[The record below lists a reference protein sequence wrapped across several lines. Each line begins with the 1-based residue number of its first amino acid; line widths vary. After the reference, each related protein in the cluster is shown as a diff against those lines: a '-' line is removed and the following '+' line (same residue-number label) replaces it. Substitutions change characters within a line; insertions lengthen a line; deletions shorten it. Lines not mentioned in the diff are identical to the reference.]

1 MRILASVD
9 KNWGIGKDG
18 SLLVSIP
25 EDMKLFREETMGNV
39 VIMGRKTLESLP
51 NNSALD
57 GRINI
62 VLTKNNSFKA
72 RNVEICHSVEEVL
85 EKVKEYPDREIYVA
99 GGESIYRQFLPY
111 CDEADLTMIDYE
123 YDADTHFPNLDSDKE
138 WKAVARSEEKTYFNM
153 IYEFVK
159 YKRVSGKK

>member
-18 SLLVSIP
+18 RLLVNIP
-25 EDMKLFREETMGNV
+25 EDMSLFRQETLGNV

-51 NNSALD
+51 NGAALD
-57 GRINI
+57 GRVNI
-62 VLTKNNSFKA
+62 VLTSDLSFER
-72 RNVEICHSVEEVL
+72 RNVEACHSIDEVL
-85 EKVKEYPDREIYVA
+85 EKVKEYPDKEIYVA
-99 GGESIYRQFLPY
+99 GGEMIYRQLLPY
-111 CDEADLTMIDYE
+111 CDEADLTMVDYA
-123 YDADTHFPNLDSDKE
+123 YDADRHFPNLDEDAD

-159 YKRVSGKK
+159 YRRVGR